1 LIDALVYLLLTLPL
15 VGAYAILALGIVVI
29 FRASRVLNLAH
40 GAMAMAP
47 TYLVYSLSKHGFPV
61 PVAVLIGVAFG
72 AALGALT
79 ELLFVRP
86 LRRQGPTAQTVGTV
100 AVFGVVVA
108 VVAKIYGTTPLEGV
122 RVFPTGGVKLH
133 GATLTYGSLGLFF
146 TAIVVA
152 LGFLALFR
160 FTNLGLALRGSADN
174 RTAAAL
180 VGINPA
186 RAAAT
191 AWLIGG
197 GLAAFAG
204 ILLGGVTSL
213 SPYSLALQ
221 MLPAFV
227 AALIGGLGSLVG
239 AFAGA
244 ALVGA
249 LTGIVPAFGLIRF
262 TRPLTGQLGMPQLIL
277 TIIAL
282 VVMYVRG
289 GRYSATDIRAEQ
301 SSGSAEP
308 ARHRRYDIDAA
319 ADAGSGRRLR
329 NYAVLIVLLL
339 WPFFQTSFSFSLLGD
354 ATQAGL
360 FVIAACSIVLLTG
373 WVGQISLAQAA
384 FVGVGGYGSAM
395 VIRTLH
401 VPFPLNLLAGAL
413 IAGAVA
419 AGLGV
424 VALRVRG
431 LYLAVATLIF
441 AFMAD
446 SYLFAAPWFA
456 GAGGTTSI
464 EINTVGKAG
473 TYPFFDLS
481 DRRTFYFV
489 VLSVAATVLFALA
502 NLRDSKTGRAF
513 FAIRGSETAAASLG
527 INVTRYK
534 LVAFALSGAIAGLV
548 GTLTLVSQGSISSS
562 QFGISVSLL
571 YLAIA
576 VVGGLQSL
584 GGAVASAMVF
594 ASLNEIFYRVTS
606 LNGYLEIVSAGLLA
620 VVLLVYPGGLAQL
633 APAGRR
639 VWARTA
645 KHRAALA
652 ERLAGLGVVTAARER
667 TEALAAKRALR
678 AQQPSARSRRR
689 AALAEPKLLP
699 LAAPGS
705 APSPNGSA
713 PKAAPVTAT
722 LPVAELPEAP
732 EDVAGEPVAN
742 GTAAAVPVKTDAIQI
757 GVDLSR
763 LGDDAGVP
771 PGLVAPGVPVLEARD
786 IRVEFDGL
794 VAVDHASL
802 KMYEGQIVGLI
813 GPNGAGKTTLFN
825 AMSGLNQ
832 PTSGTV
838 HMFGDDVTALP
849 VHERAQ
855 LGLGRTFQAI
865 QLFPQLS
872 TYENLLVATHAN
884 NGSGL
889 FSHVALTRRGLRHEA
904 AAEEVVRKV
913 VAAMGLE
920 SVADRTVAGLPFGVL
935 RQIEI
940 ARTLVTGAPIVMLD
954 EPASGLDNAET
965 DRLSELLYGL
975 RDKLGL
981 TLLLIEHDVR
991 MVTEVTDYMYVLVY
1005 GKIVSEGVPAD
1016 VRRDPVVT
1024 AAYLGEPSGAEAAE
1038 ELVTA

>member
-1 LIDALVYLLLTLPL
+1 LLDALIYLLLTLPL
-15 VGAYAILALGIVVI
+15 IGAYAMLALGIVVI

-47 TYLVYSLSKHGFPV
+47 TYLVYTLSRHHV
-61 PVAVLIGVAFG
+61 PVAPAILVGVAFG
-72 AALGALT
+72 AGLGALT
-79 ELLFVRP
+79 ERLFVRP

-108 VVAKIYGTTPLEGV
+108 KIYGTTPLEGV
-122 RVFPTGGVKLH
+122 RIFPAGGVKVH
-133 GATLTYGSLGLFF
+133 GTTLTYGNLGLFF

-152 LGFLALFR
+152 LAFLALFQ
-160 FTNLGLALRGSADN
+160 FTNLGLALRGAADN

-180 VGINPA
+180 VGVNPD
-186 RAAAT
+186 RAAVT

-239 AFAGA
+239 AMAGA

-249 LTGIVPAFGLIRF
+249 LTGLVPAFGLIHF
-262 TRPLTGQLGMPQLIL
+262 TRRLTGQLGMPQLIL
-277 TIIAL
+277 TIVAL

-289 GRYSATDIRAEQ
+289 GRYSATDVRAEQ

-308 ARHRRYDIDAA
+308 ARHRRYDVSATPVT
-319 ADAGSGRRLR
+319 GGTRRIR
-329 NYAVLIVLLL
+329 NYLVLVVLLL
-339 WPFFQTSFSFSLLGD
+339 WPFFHFGYSFTILGD
-354 ATQAGL
+354 AVKAGL

-395 VIRTLH
+395 IIRTFH
-401 VPFPLNLLAGAL
+401 VPFPLDLLAGAL
-413 IAGAVA
+413 VAGLAA

-446 SYLFAAPWFA
+446 SYLFSAPWFA
-456 GAGGTTSI
+456 GSGGTSSI
-464 EINTVGKAG
+464 DKIPTVGKAG
-473 TYPFFDLS
+473 TYPYFDLS
-481 DRRTFYFV
+481 DQRTFYFV
-489 VLSVAATVLFALA
+489 VLAVAASVLFGLA

-548 GTLTLVSQGSISSS
+548 GTLSLVGNGSVSSS
-562 QFGISVSLL
+562 SFGISFSLL

-584 GGAVASAMVF
+584 GGAVASAMIF
-594 ASLNEIFYRVTS
+594 ASLNELFYRVTA
-606 LNGYLEIVSAGLLA
+606 LNGYLEVVSAGLLA

-645 KHRAALA
+645 PRRAALA
-652 ERLAGLGVVTAARER
+652 ERVAGWGVAERVRGVAGGAGERAA
-667 TEALAAKRALR
+667 ALR
-678 AQQPSARSRRR
+678 PARNTRQARR
-689 AALAEPKLLP
+689 AALAEPRLLP
-699 LAAPGS
+699 LMAPG
-705 APSPNGSA
+705 
-713 PKAAPVTAT
+713 TQ
-722 LPVAELPEAP
+722 LPVPA
-732 EDVAGEPVAN
+732 VAATN
-742 GTAAAVPVKTDAIQI
+742 GATPAAATAETEAVEAVEVDALDEPAVTMVDDKSIRI

-763 LGDDAGVP
+763 LGDGAGVP
-771 PGLVAPGVPVLEARD
+771 PGLVPPGVPVLEARD

-802 KMYEGQIVGLI
+802 KLHEGQIVGLI

-838 HMFGDDVTALP
+838 HMFGDDVTPLP

-889 FSHVALTRRGLRHEA
+889 FSHVALTRSGLRHEA

-965 DRLSELLYGL
+965 DRLSELLFGL
-975 RDKLGL
+975 RDRLGL

-991 MVTEVTDYMYVLVY
+991 MVTEVSDYMYVLVY
-1005 GKIVSEGVPAD
+1005 GKIVSEGIPAD

-1024 AAYLGEPSGAEAAE
+1024 AAYLGEPSGAEPAE
-1038 ELVTA
+1038 ELEVVTA